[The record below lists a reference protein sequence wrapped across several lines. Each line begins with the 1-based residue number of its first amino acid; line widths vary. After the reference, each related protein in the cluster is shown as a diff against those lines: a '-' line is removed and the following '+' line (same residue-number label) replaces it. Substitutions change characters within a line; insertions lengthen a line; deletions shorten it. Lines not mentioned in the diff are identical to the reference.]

1 MRLELKLVEKSQLES
16 ADQVLRQMCLC
27 LLSRVNSLRRSAD
40 ADVILNDGALEDF
53 DKTVHLERVDYI
65 R

>member
-1 MRLELKLVEKSQLES
+1 MRLELNPVEMSRLEG
-16 ADQVLRQMCLC
+16 ADQVLRQTCHS
-27 LLSRVNSLRRSAD
+27 LLSRAKSLSRSAD